1 MNSTTTV
8 KHLHARGVVPYNTLV
23 GKAIEELRAQHGVT
37 QAAMAAALKVG
48 QSAYSKLESGQAA
61 MTLAQLRLIAEHLHC
76 EPHQILKRAD
86 ALASQLENSGVE
98 VPARKED
105 NKAAL
110 LIGLGLLLALM
121 SKG

>member
-1 MNSTTTV
+1 MNESTTV
-8 KHLHARGVVPYNTLV
+8 KDFHARAVVPYNTLV
-23 GKAIEELRAQHGVT
+23 GKAIEELRAKLGVT
-37 QAAMAAALKVG
+37 QAAMAAALEVG
-48 QSAYSKLESGQAA
+48 QSAYSKLESGQTA
-61 MTLAQLRLIAEHLHC
+61 MTLAQLRLIAVHLHC
-76 EPHQILKRAD
+76 EPHEILKKAD

-98 VPARKED
+98 VPARKDD